1 MAQNTILIAGASG
14 LIGRA
19 AIEHFAR
26 QPDWRVIAL
35 SRRAPEV
42 DVVVEHL
49 AVNLMDREAVAAL
62 APRLA
67 GVTHLV
73 YAALME
79 KPDLVRGWR
88 EREQMDTNIAML
100 RHLFEP
106 LSRVA
111 LGLRHVSLFQGT
123 KAYGVHLHPV
133 PVPARETAPRDP
145 HENFYWLQEDYLRER
160 RTGAA
165 WSFTIWRPQLV
176 FGHANGSPMNVL
188 AALAAYA
195 VIRREQGLAFSY
207 PGGANYPNEA
217 IDARLIARA
226 LHWAAESHRA
236 ADQIFNITNGD
247 VFDWL
252 SLWPALAE
260 IFGMEIGAPQPLL
273 LADTLPL
280 QEELWR
286 RGLHRYGLRKIGL
299 NEFTGDSLQY
309 ADFLFASHAKKPPP
323 PVLVST
329 IKLRQAG
336 FADCIDTV
344 QMLRELVDDMRR
356 RGYLP
361 MRP

>member
-19 AIEHFAR
+19 AIEHFAG
-26 QPDWRVIAL
+26 QKDWRVIAL

-42 DVVVEHL
+42 AVTVEHL
-49 AVNLMDREAVAAL
+49 AVDLMDGNAVAAL
-62 APRLA
+62 APKLA
-67 GVTHLV
+67 CVTHLV

-79 KPDLVRGWR
+79 KPGLVRGWR
-88 EREQMDTNIAML
+88 DREQMDTNIAML

-106 LSRVA
+106 LVEHA
-111 LGLRHVSLFQGT
+111 KGLRHVSLFQGT

-133 PVPARETAPRDP
+133 PVPARESAPRDP

-160 RTGAA
+160 RRSANWA
-165 WSFTIWRPQLV
+165 FTIWRPQLV

-195 VIRREQGLAFSY
+195 IIRREQSLPFSW
-207 PGGANYPNEA
+207 PGGASYPNEA

-226 LHWAAESHRA
+226 LHWAAESATAR
-236 ADQIFNITNGD
+236 DQIFNITNGD
-247 VFDWL
+247 VFDWP
-252 SLWPALAE
+252 SLWPALAD
-260 IFGMEIGAPQPLL
+260 IFGMEIGAPDPQL
-273 LADTLPL
+273 LADTLPPL
-280 QEELWR
+280 DELWR
-286 RGLHRYGLRKIGL
+286 RSRRRQGLRDIGL
-299 NEFTGDSLQY
+299 KEFTGDSLQY

-336 FADCIDTV
+336 FADCIDTI
-344 QMLRELVDDMRR
+344 QMLRELVDEMRR

-361 MRP
+361 LKP